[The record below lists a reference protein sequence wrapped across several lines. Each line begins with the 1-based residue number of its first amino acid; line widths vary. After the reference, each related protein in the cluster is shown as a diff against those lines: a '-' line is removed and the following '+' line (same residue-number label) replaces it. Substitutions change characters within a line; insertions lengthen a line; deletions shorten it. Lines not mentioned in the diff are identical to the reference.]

1 MTSDSDTA
9 CYSKES
15 EYSCCYIDVIPHE
28 YLFLPLMFIQMNHLH
43 VLENLNFLKRSCLH
57 LIMSC
62 MLLLNLWMDFR
73 FYHIFIFLGMSQNL
87 QKWED
92 ILFNFFWG
100 KGGQLCFEI

>member
-73 FYHIFIFLGMSQNL
+73 FYHISIFLGHVTKFAKM
-87 QKWED
+87 
-92 ILFNFFWG
+92 
-100 KGGQLCFEI
+100 GGHLI